1 MCSCRKCTRGK
12 LLNVWLD
19 EYMAHMHGDG
29 ALYDEHLLYTNV
41 TINSNK
47 KNTKFISKLTF
58 DASFATTASRS
69 SSSTSF
75 LGFVQH
81 QTTIRIAPNNRKPRL
96 TRNKAKLTS
105 AETLECKHKHEHV
118 IFRVGKVFIH
128 VRVGR
133 NFVCHVQCAGED
145 WKYSEGED

>member
-1 MCSCRKCTRGK
+1 MY
-12 LLNVWLD
+12 D
-19 EYMAHMHGDG
+19 EYMAYMHGDG
-29 ALYDEHLLYTNV
+29 ALYDEHLLYMNV
-41 TINSNK
+41 TIKQQQENR
-47 KNTKFISKLTF
+47 KFISKLTF

-69 SSSTSF
+69 SSSMSF
-75 LGFVQH
+75 FGFVQH

-105 AETLECKHKHEHV
+105 AETLECKHQHEHV

-128 VRVGR
+128 ARVGC

-145 WKYSEGED
+145 